1 MVSGAVL
8 HQCLKPIDPEGQMS
22 IKVIVEFQAKS
33 GARAELKSL
42 LESISATY
50 APKAPGFHGSTV
62 YEMLDSPDGLVEIA
76 EWEST
81 ETQTV
86 AVQQASAEGIYAPVV
101 ELVAAP
107 FKATRIGQLQ

>member
-1 MVSGAVL
+1 
-8 HQCLKPIDPEGQMS
+8 MS
-22 IKVIVEFQAKS
+22 IKVVVEFQARS

-50 APKAPGFHGSTV
+50 APKTPGFHGSTV

-76 EWEST
+76 EWESA
-81 ETQTV
+81 EAQAA
-86 AVQQASAEGIYAPVV
+86 AVQQASAAGVYAPVV

-107 FKATRIGQLQ
+107 FKATRIGQLH